1 MTTVGN
7 DVLNLALDT
16 SDNPYLLDG
25 YAPVDQEI
33 TAADLEVIG
42 EIPDDLN
49 GLYVRNG
56 PNPKYRP
63 TGRYH
68 WFDGD
73 GMLHGIH
80 FRDGT
85 ATYRNRWVKTIGY
98 QRDTNAGAA
107 QYTGMI
113 EPSSANPDDGYY
125 RRLKDTA
132 NTDVIFHNGNLIAM
146 WYLAGDTYKIDPLT
160 LETVGIEDWN
170 GTRQGCVSAHAK
182 VDERTGEFMFFDYG
196 PTAPYLWYGVV
207 SPDGVLK
214 HYVPVPLPGARLPH
228 DMWITENY
236 SVVMDLPLYADPDV
250 YAEGRHRLVF
260 DRDTPSR
267 FAVIPRYGGTA
278 DIRWFEA
285 DPCYIYHTINAWEDG
300 DELVL
305 DFCRTRQPKPA
316 TRPIDGPLE
325 SVLEYLRLDANAYRY
340 RFNLKTGS
348 VSEGPLDD
356 RNTEFPVI
364 NTQRLG
370 VRNRY
375 SYNVAIESGYTL
387 LFEGV
392 VKYDNDT
399 GTSTSY
405 RYGDGRWG
413 SESPFAPRPGATAE
427 DDGYLISFVY
437 DANEDRSE
445 CLVLDAAD
453 VEAGPLCRVIIPQ
466 RVPHGFHSCW
476 VPEERLPARTG

>member
-1 MTTVGN
+1 MTVRN
-7 DVLNLALDT
+7 DALNLALDT
-16 SDNPYLLDG
+16 EANPYLLDG
-25 YAPVDQEI
+25 YSPVDQEI
-33 TAADLEVIG
+33 TAHDLEVIG

-56 PNPKYRP
+56 PNPKVQP

-98 QRDTNAGAA
+98 QRDSEAGAA
-107 QYTGMI
+107 QYFGMI
-113 EPSSANPDDGYY
+113 EPSDGNPDDGYY

-132 NTDVIFHNGNLIAM
+132 NTDVVFHNGNLIAM
-146 WYLAGDTYKIDPLT
+146 WYLAGETYKVDPLT

-182 VDERTGEFMFFDYG
+182 VDERTGEFIFFDYG
-196 PTAPYLWYGVV
+196 PNAPYMWYGVV

-236 SVVMDLPLYADPDV
+236 SVLMDLPLYADPEV
-250 YAEGRHRLVF
+250 FAQGRHKLVF

-267 FAVIPRYGGTA
+267 FAVIPRYGSTE
-278 DIRWFEA
+278 DVRWFET

-305 DFCRTRQPKPA
+305 DFCRTRQPTPP
-316 TRPIDGPLE
+316 TRPIAGPLE

-340 RFNLKTGS
+340 RFNLKTGA
-348 VSEGPLDD
+348 VREGPLDD

-364 NTQRLG
+364 NTLRLG
-370 VRNRY
+370 VQNRY

-392 VKYDNDT
+392 VKYDNQT
-399 GTSTSY
+399 GTSTSF

-413 SESPFAPRPGATAE
+413 SESPFAPRPGSTVE

-445 CLVLDAAD
+445 CVVLDASD
-453 VEAGPLCRVIIPQ
+453 VAAGPVCRVIIPQ
-466 RVPHGFHSCW
+466 RIPHGFHACW
-476 VPEERLPARTG
+476 VPEDRLPAPSA